1 MKKEWFVLNALTGQ
15 ENKAYKSIEARRKI
29 EAMEDYVGK
38 CLVPKE
44 RVSEKRN
51 GKTRFVTK
59 MFFPGYVLCE
69 LALYDD
75 SKGVNPVTGR
85 RAIVERTWQ
94 FVRETPGVMGFIGG
108 DQPMPLKKEEVDA
121 ILATGKAGKPESQ
134 SRPKVVF
141 NVNDTVKVNDGP
153 FLGLTGSVSVVDP
166 DKGKL
171 KVEVSIFN
179 RKVLVDVEYWQVE
192 KLTDEDV
199 AAAEASNS
207 AT

>member
-1 MKKEWFVLNALTGQ
+1 MKKEWFVLNALVGQ
-15 ENKAYKSIEARRKI
+15 EDKAFRSIEARRKI

-38 CLVPKE
+38 CVVPKE
-44 RVSEKRN
+44 RVSEKKN
-51 GKTRFVTK
+51 GRTRTITK
-59 MFFPGYVLCE
+59 KFFPGYVLCE

-75 SKGVNPVTGR
+75 APSVAGK

-94 FVRETPGVMGFIGG
+94 FVRETPGVTGFIGG
-108 DQPMPLKKEEVDA
+108 NNPIPLKKSEVDA
-121 ILATGKAGKPESQ
+121 IMATGKAGTAEPPP
-134 SRPKVVF
+134 RPKVVF

-153 FLGLTGSVSVVDP
+153 FLGLKGIVSVVDP

-192 KLTDEDV
+192 KVSAEEL
-199 AAAEASNS
+199 AATESTAG
-207 AT
+207 

>member
-15 ENKAYKSIEARRKI
+15 ENKACKSIEARRKI
-29 EAMEDYVGK
+29 EAMEDYVGR
-38 CLVPKE
+38 CIVPKE

-51 GKTRFVTK
+51 GKTRYVTK

-75 SKGVNPVTGR
+75 AKGADPITGR

-108 DQPMPLKKEEVDA
+108 ERPMPLKKEEVDA
-121 ILATGKAGKPESQ
+121 ILATGKAGKPESL

-199 AAAEASNS
+199 VADEASKP

>member
-1 MKKEWFVLNALTGQ
+1 MKKEWFVLHTLTGQ
-15 ENKAYKSIEARRKI
+15 EDKAFRSIEARRRI
-29 EAMEDYVGK
+29 DAMEDYVGT

-44 RVSEKRN
+44 RVSEKKN
-51 GKTRFVTK
+51 GKSRTITK
-59 MFFPGYVLCE
+59 KFFPGYVLCE

-75 SKGVNPVTGR
+75 SKIVDPATGK

-108 DQPMPLKKEEVDA
+108 NRPMPLKQAEVDA
-121 ILATGKAGKPESQ
+121 ILATGKAGKAEPP

-153 FLGLTGSVSVVDP
+153 FLGLKGTVSVVDP

-192 KLTDEDV
+192 KLAVEEL
-199 AAAEASNS
+199 AAEEAS
-207 AT
+207 APAV